1 MIDVLTIANSHWRVG
16 LTPETGGSVAFGQ
29 ARVGD
34 AWVDVLRPTPDDMLG
49 SFWDSASYPLV
60 PWSNRIR
67 HGSLLW
73 GGDVYQLRRW
83 AGTADF
89 AMHGTGVEY
98 PWEVAEAAADRVVV
112 EFDARGYYGVNWPW
126 DFVAR
131 QEYYLDGARLVCR
144 MSLTNVD
151 DVEFPAGL
159 GHHPYFVRQ
168 LLGPDGGALGGVVQ
182 LQIEATHEYELE
194 NCMPDKAAGPIA
206 PVSDFTTKRGLGETL
221 VDTCQRGRAGA
232 TVATIEYPGA
242 LSVVIEA
249 DPIFEHTVFY
259 IPPGKPFFAVEA
271 VTNANDG
278 FTLFAKGVK
287 DTGVFSIPAGQTVTA
302 EFSLR
307 LA

>member
-29 ARVGD
+29 VKSGD

-49 SFWDSASYPLV
+49 SYWDSASYPLI

-73 GGDVYQLRRW
+73 KNEVYQLRRW
-83 AGTADF
+83 AGTDDF
-89 AMHGTGVEY
+89 SMHGTALEY
-98 PWEVAEAAADRVVV
+98 PWEVVEVADDRVSV

-126 DFVAR
+126 DFTAR
-131 QEYYLDGARLVCR
+131 QDYFLDGPRLACR

-151 DVEFPAGL
+151 DAAFPAGL

-168 LLGPDGGALGGVVQ
+168 LLGADGKPLGDEV
-182 LQIEATHEYELE
+182 LAQINSVDEYELV
-194 NCMPDKAAGPIA
+194 NCMPDAGPGPIPA
-206 PVSDFTTKRGLGETL
+206 VSDFTSPRTLGQTL
-221 VDTCQRGRAGA
+221 IDTCQTRKQGA
-232 TVATIEYPGA
+232 PVATLKYPG
-242 LSVVIEA
+242 SFSIVMEA

-259 IPPGKPFFAVEA
+259 IPPGKPFFALEP

-278 FTLFAKGVK
+278 FTLLKKGITG
-287 DTGVFSIPAGQTVTA
+287 TGVFEIAAGETVTA
-302 EFSLR
+302 EFSLTI
-307 LA
+307 A

>member
-1 MIDVLTIANSHWRVG
+1 MVDVLTIANSHWSVG
-16 LTPETGGSVAFGQ
+16 LIPETGGSVAFGK

-34 AWVDVLRPTPDDMLG
+34 AWVDVLRPTSDDERG
-49 SFWDSASYPLV
+49 SFGGSSSYPLV

-73 GGDVYQLRRW
+73 DGEVYQLRRW
-83 AGTADF
+83 GGTADF
-89 AMHGTGVEY
+89 SMHGTALEY
-98 PWEVAEAAADRVVV
+98 PWEVIEATADRVVV

-131 QEYYLDGARLVCR
+131 QEYYLDGPRLACR

-159 GHHPYFVRQ
+159 GHHPYFMRQ
-168 LLGPDGGALGGVVQ
+168 LIAPDGSALGGVVQ
-182 LQIEATHEYELE
+182 LQIQATQEYELV
-194 NCMPDKAAGPIA
+194 NCMPDKGAGPIA
-206 PVSDFTTKRGLGETL
+206 AVSDFTTKRGLDGPL
-221 VDTCQRGRAGA
+221 VDTCQRGRTGP
-232 TVATIEYPGA
+232 TVATIDYPGA

-259 IPPGKPFFAVEA
+259 IPPGQPFFAVEP

-278 FTLFAKGVK
+278 FTLFAKGIK
-287 DTGVFSIPAGQTVTA
+287 NTGVFSVPAGETVTA
-302 EFSLR
+302 EFSVTI
-307 LA
+307 A